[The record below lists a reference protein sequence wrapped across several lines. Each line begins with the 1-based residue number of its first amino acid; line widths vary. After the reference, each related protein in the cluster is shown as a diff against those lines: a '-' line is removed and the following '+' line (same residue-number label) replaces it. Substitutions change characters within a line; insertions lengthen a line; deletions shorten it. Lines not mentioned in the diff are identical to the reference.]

1 MGIPYCW
8 ANVPTSGCRFAFWA
22 MLPIKVALWA
32 LTGRVDMSAL
42 NTLSAGNS
50 PHVVPG
56 SGCAATGITA
66 EDDNIATTNA
76 AATWRA
82 GLGVICRSNAGWRS
96 RLRQPD
102 FQRPNPCLV
111 APAAV
116 VAATVVIAVAT
127 LTVSIARFRV
137 DGSRGGRGGDM
148 NHNGLLGDVGVTC
161 FALSVLIVAAFA
173 QVVVTACVAGFV
185 VVLVVDL
192 AALVVLV
199 ALLVVV
205 LVTLLIFII
214 SLTVAIAALLF
225 VSIVVERIARHDE
238 RKDQDETYRKSRN
251 NRFLPQ
257 KSRALHESPPLA
269 NASPRRPGLRGPP

>member
-1 MGIPYCW
+1 MGMPYCW
-8 ANVPTSGCRFAFWA
+8 ANVPTSGCRFAFWV
-22 MLPIKVALWA
+22 MLPIQVELWA
-32 LTGRVDMSAL
+32 LTSRVEMSAL

-102 FQRPNPCLV
+102 FQRPNPGLV

-116 VAATVVIAVAT
+116 VAPTVVVAVAT
-127 LTVSIARFRV
+127 LTVPIARFRV
-137 DGSRGGRGGDM
+137 DGSRGGRSGDM
-148 NHNGLLGDVGVTC
+148 NHDGLLGDVGVTC
-161 FALSVLIVAAFA
+161 FALSVLFVAASA
-173 QVVVTACVAGFV
+173 QVVVTAGVADFV

-192 AALVVLV
+192 ADLVVLV
-199 ALLVVV
+199 ALLVVRMV
-205 LVTLLIFII
+205 SLLIFVIT
-214 SLTVAIAALLF
+214 LTVAISVTTLL
-225 VSIVVERIARHDE
+225 IAVVERIARHDE
-238 RKDQDETYRKSRN
+238 REDQDETYRKSRN
-251 NRFLPQ
+251 NGFLPQ
-257 KSRALHESPPLA
+257 KSRALH
-269 NASPRRPGLRGPP
+269 ASPRRPALKGPP